1 MQALVRGFIVR
12 RTIYPKELKDYL
24 IAQSALD
31 LIISNVAEEVH
42 VDPAEKLRQFVGRGS
57 GKSDNGAD
65 QSRKHQTE
73 AAEEQRVDDAVYE
86 EPPIGIIRGN
96 R

>member
-31 LIISNVAEEVH
+31 LIISNV
-42 VDPAEKLRQFVGRGS
+42 
-57 GKSDNGAD
+57 
-65 QSRKHQTE
+65 
-73 AAEEQRVDDAVYE
+73 VYRE
-86 EPPIGIIRGN
+86 CSGIIV
-96 R
+96 